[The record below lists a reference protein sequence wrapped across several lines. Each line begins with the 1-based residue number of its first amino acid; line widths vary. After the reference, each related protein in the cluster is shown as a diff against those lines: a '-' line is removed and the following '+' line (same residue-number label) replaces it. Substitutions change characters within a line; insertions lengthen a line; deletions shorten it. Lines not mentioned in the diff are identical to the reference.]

1 MVSPLSPT
9 VPSIYFW
16 RLKTIT
22 PQNFIEGNPAFQ
34 VHGKVQAYDGGV
46 SFDGQTGFLTTD
58 MSATDCLMD
67 PTLCNKGLSIG
78 MNVMFDKSV
87 NEYKDPRYLL
97 DTGAQSSQ
105 TRGVS
110 MYIKDGRL
118 FFNLA
123 ISQKSWEVR
132 CWVVVAKFNRR
143 RPWGNEL
150 FCDFALLLID
160 PEYYR
165 RLQS

>member
-1 MVSPLSPT
+1 MFSPFSPT

-46 SFDGQTGFLTTD
+46 AFDGQTGFLTTD
-58 MSATDCLMD
+58 MSATDCLID
-67 PTLCNKGLSIG
+67 PTLCSKGLSIG

-132 CWVVVAKFNRR
+132 CFIKRMPFARMRNGVLIAEGCMAW
-143 RPWGNEL
+143 RPT
-150 FCDFALLLID
+150 FCLRQQHI
-160 PEYYR
+160 
-165 RLQS
+165 